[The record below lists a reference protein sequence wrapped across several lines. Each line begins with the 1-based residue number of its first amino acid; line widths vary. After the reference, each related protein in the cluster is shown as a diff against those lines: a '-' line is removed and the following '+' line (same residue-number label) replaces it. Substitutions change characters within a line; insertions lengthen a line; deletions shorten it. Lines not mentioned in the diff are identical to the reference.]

1 MKNQFQEPVK
11 INPAAVIALSF
22 IGTIFLGTAL
32 LELPMAAADG
42 ERIRLLDALF
52 TATSAVCVTGLTVLD
67 TGKRFSVFGQGV
79 ILFLIQ
85 VGGLGIMTFST
96 LFTILLGKKI
106 SLRNRL
112 VVQDALDYF
121 QFQGIHGLIK
131 RIILITLILETVGAF
146 FLFWGWRS
154 ALGNKQALYTAV
166 FHSVSAFCNAGFS
179 LFSQS
184 LIPHRA
190 NHIITLSIST
200 LIILGGI
207 GFVVLVDL
215 EHYLLRRKLPRNKRL
230 SYHSKIVLLVT
241 ATLLFLGMIVVLTLE
256 WNNTLR
262 SMGLAEKLFN
272 SFLQS
277 VTCRTAGFNSLSM
290 GLLHPSTLVFF
301 IFLMFVGASPGSTGG
316 GVKTTTFAIVLCSL
330 KSMAYDQD
338 EVTFLKK
345 TVPKKTVHR
354 AISIVGIALGV
365 VFLITM
371 ALVVIETNNPGIPE
385 KNYFLS
391 ILFEVVSALGTV
403 GLTTGVTPWLT
414 DPGRFFIILVMFIGR
429 IGPLTLAL
437 AIGNRKMPPALRYS
451 EAKITVG

>member
-1 MKNQFQEPVK
+1 
-11 INPAAVIALSF
+11 
-22 IGTIFLGTAL
+22 
-32 LELPMAAADG
+32 
-42 ERIRLLDALF
+42 
-52 TATSAVCVTGLTVLD
+52 
-67 TGKRFSVFGQGV
+67 
-79 ILFLIQ
+79 
-85 VGGLGIMTFST
+85 
-96 LFTILLGKKI
+96 
-106 SLRNRL
+106 
-112 VVQDALDYF
+112 
-121 QFQGIHGLIK
+121 
-131 RIILITLILETVGAF
+131 
-146 FLFWGWRS
+146 
-154 ALGNKQALYTAV
+154 
-166 FHSVSAFCNAGFS
+166 
-179 LFSQS
+179 
-184 LIPHRA
+184 
-190 NHIITLSIST
+190 LSITT
-200 LIILGGI
+200 LTILGGI

-215 EHYLLRRKLPRNKRL
+215 EHYLFRRKLSRNKRL

-277 VTCRTAGFNSLSM
+277 ATCRTAGFNSLSM

-316 GVKTTTFAIVLCSL
+316 GVKTTTFAIVLSSL

-345 TVPKKTVHR
+345 TIPKKTVHR

-365 VFLITM
+365 VFLVTM

-391 ILFEVVSALGTV
+391 ILFEVISALGTV

-414 DPGRFFIILVMFIGR
+414 DPGRFFIILVMLIGR

-451 EAKITVG
+451 EAQITVG

>member
-22 IGTIFLGTAL
+22 LGMIFLGTAL

-67 TGKRFSVFGQGV
+67 TGKQFSLFGQGV

-131 RIILITLILETVGAF
+131 RIILITLILETVGAV

-154 ALGNKQALYTAV
+154 ALGNKQALYAAV

-190 NHIITLSIST
+190 NPIITLSISA

-262 SMGLAEKLFN
+262 SMGFAEKLFN

-365 VFLITM
+365 VFLVTM

-451 EAKITVG
+451 EAKISVG